1 MRLLN
6 VKTRKFEEFLGDNV
20 PPYAI
25 LSHRWGDSEVT
36 FQDINSGRLSAWRKT
51 WSKSWPPKLEGCRL
65 QAIQDNLSYIWIDT
79 CCIDK
84 TNSVELAEAINS
96 MFNWY
101 KNAARC
107 YAYLSD
113 VIQQSSTLSSST
125 PPGFRDSKWF
135 TRGWTLQELLAP
147 KEVYFYGSRWHLI
160 GTKTGLWAD
169 IEGVTRIPRA
179 FLVGW
184 ADLHEASVAQRMS
197 WAANRVTTR
206 KEDVAYCLL
215 GLFGITMPMI
225 YGEKDQA
232 FVRLQ
237 LEIMKNS
244 GDQSILA
251 WGLPP
256 CHNTTDGDPLA
267 VYRGV
272 LANVPADFA
281 NSGRI
286 VPCVGYKQ
294 QITGSFEFLGGLL
307 RMQVPVVNNLSG
319 QLFGVLNCGPESDKA
334 KLVGIPLT
342 VVPADEQTD
351 NYLRPAGRQ
360 SILFSISQMQ
370 DFNPKI
376 ICIRRDAS
384 GLQSESATRKNCFYI
399 DESTARV
406 KLVDVVPKDRWM
418 EDRKMIT
425 TSSGS
430 DQDTQEEIFLRF
442 RCTNSDDEDF
452 VVVLV
457 FKSEHGLVQSTG
469 HLMILS
475 QQVPLAALVKD
486 FKSLDSCLYGQQS
499 GSNGGASVSVS
510 VRQELVAGQSVF
522 VVKLIELAKP
532 SGIEKKTANAT
543 EHLIML
549 RLKREQE
556 RDNAARQALKLTMID
571 NASVLKEAESEE
583 RKVQVLFDEDQVRLQ
598 AAMEQA
604 KKAAETLKVAQSRVI
619 SARECTLAF
628 ERELQE
634 LQIRDDSRQRAI
646 QRLASSRLRRQYK
659 AQLVIGI
666 DFVSGRL
673 PLPVPK
679 KIVLM
684 WPQIRVR
691 HLLAWHFPL

>member
-25 LSHRWGDSEVT
+25 LSHRWVDSEVT
-36 FQDINSGRLSAWRKT
+36 FQDINSSRLSAWRKT

-65 QAIQDNLSYIWIDT
+65 QAITDNLSYIWIDT

-113 VIQQSSTLSSST
+113 VFQPSSTLSSST
-125 PPGFRDSKWF
+125 PLGFRYSEWF

-147 KEVYFYGSRWHLI
+147 KEVYFYDSRWHLI
-160 GTKTGLWAD
+160 GTKTELWAD
-169 IEGVTRIPRA
+169 IEGITRIPRA
-179 FLVGW
+179 FLAGW

-225 YGEKDQA
+225 YGEKEQA

-237 LEIMKNS
+237 HEIMRHS

-256 CHNTTDGDPLA
+256 CPNTTDEDTSA
-267 VYRGV
+267 IHSSV
-272 LANVPADFA
+272 LATLPADFA
-281 NSGRI
+281 NSGDI

-294 QITGSFEFLGGLL
+294 QITSSFEILGGLL
-307 RMQVPVVNNLSG
+307 RMQVPVVNNILPS
-319 QLFGVLNCGPESDKA
+319 QLFGLLNCGPESDKA

-342 VVPADEQTD
+342 VAPADEQTD
-351 NYLRPAGRQ
+351 NYFRPAGLG
-360 SILFSISQMQ
+360 SILFPISQMQ
-370 DFNPKI
+370 DYNPKL

-384 GLQSESATRKNCFYI
+384 GLQLKSAIRRNCFYI
-399 DESTARV
+399 DESATRV
-406 KLVDVVPKDRWM
+406 KLVDVLPKDRWM

-425 TSSGS
+425 TSNVS
-430 DQDTQEEIFLRF
+430 DQDTQEETFLRF
-442 RCTNSDDEDF
+442 RRTNSDDDDF

-457 FKSEHGLVQSTG
+457 FKSENGLVQVTG

-475 QQVPLAALVKD
+475 QHIPLIDLVKD
-486 FKSLDSCLYGQQS
+486 FTSIGTYLSGKQS
-499 GSNGGASVSVS
+499 GSNGGSFVSVS
-510 VRQELVAGQSVF
+510 VRQEPVAGQHVF
-522 VVKLIELAKP
+522 VVKLISLAK
-532 SGIEKKTANAT
+532 SSDIEKRTADAT
-543 EHLIML
+543 EYLTML
-549 RLKREQE
+549 RLEREQE
-556 RDNAARQALKLTMID
+556 KDHAKRKALQLAMIHGIPPLD
-571 NASVLKEAESEE
+571 KAESEE
-583 RKVQVLFDEDQVRLQ
+583 RKAQVLLNEAQVQLQ
-598 AAMEQA
+598 IAKEQTE
-604 KKAAETLKVAQSRVI
+604 KAGKGLMRAQLT
-619 SARECTLAF
+619 AN
-628 ERELQE
+628 LQRNSIFSWQQQLLE
-634 LQIRDDSRQRAI
+634 LQIKDDSRNKTI
-646 QRLASSRLRRQYK
+646 QRLVSRGVRRQNE
-659 AQLVIGI
+659 ARQLVIGI

-673 PLPVPK
+673 TLPHQNCLNVVTK
-679 KIVLM
+679 
-684 WPQIRVR
+684 
-691 HLLAWHFPL
+691 